1 MKRTILFA
9 ASTALVVGLAVGCS
23 GNSSSSANKVGT
35 PSNGPPKAGESKGNV
50 GKGGIENPPPP

>member
-1 MKRTILFA
+1 
-9 ASTALVVGLAVGCS
+9 LVVGLAVGCS